1 MNPRLPIMGNTTGVF
16 PRPRRAPVVE
26 NTGKSTA
33 LSDGAFVR
41 IVGVYQLSAGFFT
54 GTSSP
59 MTT

>member
-1 MNPRLPIMGNTTGVF
+1 MSVF
-16 PRPRRAPVVE
+16 VNNRGMKCKFNCLKCKKVE

>member
-1 MNPRLPIMGNTTGVF
+1 MGNTTGVF
-16 PRPRRAPVVE
+16 PRPRRAPVME